1 MSTTA
6 SVAAPAS
13 SQSTAPA
20 GSDGPAKASGLS
32 NRFAWLQG
40 LKSPKTMVGLII
52 LAVFILLAI
61 FGPIFAP
68 YDPSSVSWETLQ
80 PPSAAHWLGTTQAGQ
95 DVFSQ
100 MLYGARISII
110 VGFCAALLATAVS
123 VLVGLVAGYLGG
135 LTDDILSLLA
145 NVFLVLPSL
154 PLAVILVA
162 LLPKSGSAG
171 IILIIAITGWAWGS
185 RVLRAQTM
193 SLRRRDFVEAA
204 RATGERTRSIILHD
218 IMPNEMAIIASS
230 FLGTVTGAIL
240 TQASLSFLGL
250 TSVSEW
256 SWGTILY
263 WAQVNSALLMGAWWW
278 FIPAGLA
285 IALLGTSMS
294 LINFGIDEFINPR
307 LRQANAGTKAAAKA
321 RKAEAKARRRGA
333 VGLPTR
339 AKVRPIDQA
348 GTDTTQ
354 AAVSVDSSGRAA
366 RAEGTG
372 SSVAAKRAAGDVTKA
387 SLSANPAVGSA
398 SHPTTDPSVVL
409 DVRDLV
415 FGYGI
420 GDDATVAVNH
430 VSLTV
435 RRGEVLGVAGESGSG
450 KSTLANAIARLYR
463 RDAATISG
471 QLLYTDAAGTTTDIL
486 TMGEEQL
493 RRFRWDELSV
503 VFQSAMN
510 ALNPV
515 LTIGT
520 QIDDVLR
527 DHRADMTKSERQAKT
542 RELLELVGIQPD
554 RVKAY
559 PHELSG
565 GMRQRAMIAIGLAL
579 DPEIIIMDEPTTALD
594 VVIQR
599 QIIEQLIELK
609 DRLGFTI
616 IFITHDLSLL
626 IELSDTIAIM
636 YAGRLVECSPTS
648 QFYLTPEHPYSQ
660 GLLRSF
666 PTLSGPK
673 RALTGIPGSP
683 PDLRRLPH
691 GCPFAPR
698 CDRADDL
705 CLQERAS
712 LKHLVIN
719 GVTVEVACHHPET
732 VSDLKEVSHV

>member
-1 MSTTA
+1 MSAAAIVDTDPVSQPTA
-6 SVAAPAS
+6 SV
-13 SQSTAPA
+13 
-20 GSDGPAKASGLS
+20 GLS

-40 LKSPKTMVGLII
+40 LKSPKTLVGLII
-52 LAVFILLAI
+52 LAFFVLLAI

-110 VGFCAALLATAVS
+110 VGFCAALLATVVS
-123 VLVGLVAGYLGG
+123 VVVGLVAGYLGG
-135 LTDDILSLLA
+135 LTDDLLSLLA

-154 PLAVILVA
+154 PLAVILVS

-204 RATGERTRSIILHD
+204 RATGERTAKIILHD

-307 LRQANAGTKAAAKA
+307 LRQANAGTKAQAKA
-321 RKAEAKARRRGA
+321 RRAEAKARKLGA

-339 AKVRPIDQA
+339 DKVLPPEDHP
-348 GTDTTQ
+348 
-354 AAVSVDSSGRAA
+354 DS
-366 RAEGTG
+366 
-372 SSVAAKRAAGDVTKA
+372 
-387 SLSANPAVGSA
+387 
-398 SHPTTDPSVVL
+398 SVVL

-415 FGYGI
+415 FGYGV

-430 VSLTV
+430 VSFQV
-435 RRGEVLGVAGESGSG
+435 RRGEVLGIAGESGSG

-463 RDAATISG
+463 PAATTISG
-471 QLLYTDAAGTTTDIL
+471 QLLYTNAAGATTDVL
-486 TMGEEQL
+486 TMSDEEL

-527 DHRADMTKSERQAKT
+527 AHRADMTKAERETKI
-542 RELLELVGIQPD
+542 RELLGLVGIQSD
-554 RVKAY
+554 RVRAY

-599 QIIEQLIELK
+599 QIIEQLIRLK
-609 DRLGFTI
+609 DELGFTI

-626 IELSDTIAIM
+626 MELSDTIAIM
-636 YAGRLVECSPTS
+636 YAGRLVECSPTR
-648 QFYLTPEHPYSQ
+648 QFYQHPVHPYSQ

-666 PTLSGPK
+666 PTLSGAK
-673 RALTGIPGSP
+673 RELTGIPGSP
-683 PDLRRLPH
+683 PDLRHLPP

-698 CDRADDL
+698 CDQATERCQEHKPDL
-705 CLQERAS
+705 RQ
-712 LKHLVIN
+712 VMVDNTTIQ
-719 GVTVEVACHHPET
+719 VACHSLEIPT
-732 VSDLKEVSHV
+732 QPKEDAHVQQH